1 MKSAY
6 VEARLSEAD
15 EVHHGGKCVEDE
27 EHGSGRSREI
37 VVHRLSRR
45 VILELPICLL
55 ADTMHKSESY
65 SLQCLANLL
74 RNANSIKWNKQEQRH
89 KPMTAKNTKNTG
101 FLRLS
106 SRYDSDK

>member
-1 MKSAY
+1 MKPAY
-6 VEARLSEAD
+6 VEARLSEVG
-15 EVHHGGKCVEDE
+15 EVDYGGKCAEGE
-27 EHGSGRSREI
+27 EHGSSRSHEI

-65 SLQCLANLL
+65 SPQCLANLL
-74 RNANSIKWNKQEQRH
+74 RTANSMKWNKQEQRH

-106 SRYDSDK
+106 SQYDSDK